1 MGALCLFFDI
11 KLQIEQMKTVKLQA
25 FQETSFS
32 IDVVHN
38 WLSKSE
44 RKKSHSAGIWY
55 LINISAEQNKL
66 ALDGSK
72 LHLDCFS
79 KVLYCEY

>member
-1 MGALCLFFDI
+1 MGALRLFFDI
-11 KLQIEQMKTVKLQA
+11 KLQMELMKTVKLQA

-32 IDVVHN
+32 IGVVHN

-44 RKKSHSAGIWY
+44 RKKSNSAGIWY

-66 ALDGSK
+66 VLDGSE
-72 LHLDCFS
+72 LHLNRLFFKS
-79 KVLYCEY
+79 TLL